1 MWLFALKKTLR
12 ISFSS
17 KLVPVQQREYEY
29 GLWRFIKPKQP
40 LQPITKGTDNP
51 MNQSKLRVITWSWR
65 KARESAWH
73 RVTIGFGFT
82 SDWMKKWSE
91 FFLSQSCS
99 VCEAKPITFWHS
111 KENRYIK
118 IIRLLQLTLWNQ
130 SLKLTRQDRKL
141 VWVEV
146 ERCCRYWLLI
156 KYISII
162 NVISYVFFFC
172 RLLETRFFSP
182 HWIWK
187 EIWTKS
193 YATLK
198 EKLPKSGLMS

>member
-1 MWLFALKKTLR
+1 MTFHKAKTTAPANHKGHRQSNEPMKTPSNYMKLTQSAGKRMASSHDWFWFHFWLDEK
-12 ISFSS
+12 
-17 KLVPVQQREYEY
+17 VE
-29 GLWRFIKPKQP
+29 
-40 LQPITKGTDNP
+40 
-51 MNQSKLRVITWSWR
+51 RV
-65 KARESAWH
+65 
-73 RVTIGFGFT
+73 
-82 SDWMKKWSE
+82 
-91 FFLSQSCS
+91 FLSQSCS
-99 VCEAKPITFWHS
+99 VVEAKPITFWHS

-146 ERCCRYWLLI
+146 KRCCRCWLLI
-156 KYISII
+156 KYNSIV

-172 RLLETRFFSP
+172 RLVETRFFSP